1 MKVSNLQSSVFS
13 VQCSVFSAQ
22 FSVFKGHP
30 FPETKDFTLNTEN

>member
-1 MKVSNLQSSVFS
+1 MKVSNLQS
-13 VQCSVFSAQ
+13 SVFSAQ